1 MPLKFLTQVQHN
13 DPNRQLRAETSNT
26 TYRSIKI
33 GPPVFAQLT
42 LLPTPKILCFTNCVS
57 IGSAVSGRPFVKRF
71 ALCYRTVVCL
81 SVLSCLSVTLVYC
94 GQTVGRIKMKL
105 GMQVAVG
112 PGHIVL
118 EEDRSAPPALKG
130 HAQPPVFGPYLL
142 WPNGWMD

>member
-81 SVLSCLSVTLVYC
+81 SCLSVTLMYCGQTAGWIKMPLGMEVDIGPGDILLDGDPAFPSQKRHGPQFSAHVYC
-94 GQTVGRIKMKL
+94 GQT
-105 GMQVAVG
+105 
-112 PGHIVL
+112 
-118 EEDRSAPPALKG
+118 
-130 HAQPPVFGPYLL
+130 
-142 WPNGWMD
+142 